1 MTAPAAAEAADAQAL
16 QAARAWLR
24 GPAAP
29 PPWPPAAADATRLGW
44 ALKAA
49 CYESWNT
56 EPALAARAAELLAD
70 LAAARAQA
78 APVLPALAHW
88 TRGIAELGAGRMA
101 EALAALDAAA
111 AVFAALGDGAHAAQT
126 QVPKLMALSML
137 GRHDEALA
145 CAQAALAGFVAASD
159 ERSAGKIELNLGT
172 LLFRQ
177 DRHADAA
184 RHYRSAAQRFAA
196 AGEREQAVLADIG
209 LANALTWLGAV
220 DEALAASE
228 RARAAADALGLAVP
242 AAQALGSIG
251 QLELNRGQPQRA
263 LPALAAACGRLERA
277 GGLPQRL
284 AEAEISLAD
293 AYLAVRLLPEA
304 VALYDRVAARCAQHA
319 MPAEQARARLQRAQA
334 LARLGEDARARTD
347 LRQARA
353 LFEAQDNPAS
363 AALAALH
370 LAALELRA
378 GDAGAALAG
387 ALAAAAVFD
396 AQALPGWRC
405 EAEVLAAEAAAAAGD
420 PAQARLRFEAALA
433 LPGAAA
439 PTDARCR
446 LGLAALEGAAGR
458 PAAAL
463 ALLEQALAVFEAQR
477 AALPGDEFRT
487 AYGADPAEA
496 SDALVGLCWQLLAV
510 PPAAAAAAPAAVPA
524 ATPAAAAPASQ
535 AADAERLWQAIERA
549 RGRAL
554 ALGLGRGD
562 GQAGAAD
569 AATETLRARLRH
581 ARERAAA
588 AVADGDAAA
597 LAALGAQARALEQQL
612 LEAHRLAQAA
622 AAVGAATGPAAADA
636 TSTADAGADL
646 PAPTLAELRAALAA
660 DEAWVQYHRLPGRW
674 IAAVLR
680 RDGLHWCSGDAS
692 GYDERLARLRF
703 QLEAMRGASPA
714 LHAHAA
720 QLFERTRRH
729 LQALHAQV
737 WAPLAA
743 AVGAARR
750 VYVAPH
756 GSLHYLPYA
765 ALHDGRQW
773 LVEQHELVLV
783 PSAAVWLAAR
793 RRPPPRY
800 RSLLALGH
808 GGAALPH
815 VEAEL
820 HAVAAAFAAAAGTA
834 AAGHPAAAADTGVAL
849 HLGAAAT
856 AAALRAGAAG
866 ADVVHLACHAEFR
879 ADSPYFSALHLA
891 DGDLTLR
898 DAAALP
904 LRASLV
910 TLSACET
917 GLSRVAPGD
926 ELVGLVRGFLLAG
939 APAVLA
945 SLWTVDDASTA
956 ELMQRFYAAL
966 CAGARPAAALRAA
979 QSAFAAAGRHPFH
992 WAAFALHGR
1001 D

>member
-1 MTAPAAAEAADAQAL
+1 MTAEAADAQAL
-16 QAARAWLR
+16 QAARGWLR
-24 GPAAP
+24 EPAATP
-29 PPWPPAAADATRLGW
+29 AWPDAAADAARLGW

-56 EPALAARAAELLAD
+56 EPALAARAAALLAD
-70 LAAARAQA
+70 LAVARAGA
-78 APVLPALAHW
+78 APVLAALAHW
-88 TRGIAELGAGRMA
+88 TQGIAELGAGRMA
-101 EALAALDAAA
+101 QALAALDAAA
-111 AVFAALGDGAHAAQT
+111 AAFTALGDGAHAAQT
-126 QVPKLMALSML
+126 QVPKLMALSVL

-145 CAQAALAGFVAASD
+145 CAQATLAGFVAAGD

-209 LANALTWLGAV
+209 LANALTWLGEA
-220 DEALAASE
+220 DEALRVNE

-263 LPALAAACGRLERA
+263 LPALAAACRLLERA

-293 AYLAVRLLPEA
+293 AYLAVCLLPEA

-334 LARLGEDARARTD
+334 LARLGEAARARAD
-347 LRQARA
+347 LHEARA
-353 LFEAQDNPAS
+353 LFGAQDNPAS

-370 LAALELRA
+370 LAALDLH
-378 GDAGAALAG
+378 AGAAAAAQAG
-387 ALAAAAVFD
+387 AQAAAAVFD

-405 EAEVLAAEAAAAAGD
+405 EAEVLAAEACAAAGD
-420 PAQARLRFEAALA
+420 AAQARARFQTALA

-439 PTDARCR
+439 HTDARCR
-446 LGLAALEGAAGR
+446 LGLAALERAAGR
-458 PAAAL
+458 PEAAL
-463 ALLEQALAVFEAQR
+463 ALLEQALADYEAQR

-487 AYGADPAEA
+487 AYGADAAAA
-496 SDALVGLCWQLLAV
+496 SDALVELCGQW
-510 PPAAAAAAPAAVPA
+510 PGAAPEAA
-524 ATPAAAAPASQ
+524 
-535 AADAERLWQAIERA
+535 AERLWQAIERA
-549 RGRAL
+549 RARAL

-562 GQAGAAD
+562 GRAD
-569 AATETLRARLRH
+569 SATDPATDALRVRLRQ

-588 AVADGDAAA
+588 AVADGDPGA
-597 LAALGAQARALEQQL
+597 LAALGAQVRALERQL
-612 LEAHRLAQAA
+612 LEAHRVAQAA
-622 AAVGAATGPAAADA
+622 AAVGAV
-636 TSTADAGADL
+636 AGASPSTLDPGRVADPPL
-646 PAPTLAELRAALAA
+646 PTLAALRAALAD

-674 IAAVLR
+674 IAVVVR
-680 RDGLHWCSGDAS
+680 RDGLHVARGDAT
-692 GYDERLARLRF
+692 GYDERLGRLRF

-720 QLFERTRRH
+720 QLLARTQRH

-756 GSLHYLPYA
+756 GSLHYLPWA

-773 LVEQHELVLV
+773 LVEQHELVQV

-793 RRPPPRY
+793 QRPPPRY

-808 GGAALPH
+808 GGAALPQ

-820 HAVAAAFAAAAGTA
+820 RAVAAAFAATA
-834 AAGHPAAAADTGVAL
+834 VPVAL

-856 AAALRAGAAG
+856 AAALRAGVAA

-904 LRASLV
+904 LQASLV

-956 ELMQRFYAAL
+956 ELMQRFYTAL

-979 QSAFAAAGRHPFH
+979 QSALATAGRHPFH

>member
-1 MTAPAAAEAADAQAL
+1 MTAEAADDAQAL

-24 GPAAP
+24 EPAPP
-29 PPWPPAAADATRLGW
+29 PPWPAAVAGAVRLGW

-56 EPALAARAAELLAD
+56 EPAQAARAAALLAD
-70 LAAARAQA
+70 LAAARAEG
-78 APVLPALAHW
+78 APVLVALAHW
-88 TRGIAELGAGRMA
+88 TRGIAELGAGRMVQ
-101 EALAALDAAA
+101 ALAALDAAA
-111 AVFAALGDGAHAAQT
+111 AAFAALGDGAHAAQT
-126 QVPKLMALSML
+126 QVPKLMALSVL

-145 CAQAALAGFVAASD
+145 CAQAALAGFVAAGD
-159 ERSAGKIELNLGT
+159 QRSAGKIELNLGT

-196 AGEREQAVLADIG
+196 AGEREQAVVADIG
-209 LANALTWLGAV
+209 LANALTWLGQT
-220 DEALAASE
+220 DEALQVNE

-251 QLELNRGQPQRA
+251 QIELNRGQPQRA
-263 LPALAAACGRLERA
+263 LPALAAACRLLERA

-334 LARLGEDARARTD
+334 LARLGEAARARAD
-347 LRQARA
+347 LHEARA
-353 LFEAQDNPAS
+353 LFDAQDNPAS

-370 LAALELRA
+370 LAALDLQA
-378 GDAGAALAG
+378 GDAAAALAG
-387 ALAAAAVFD
+387 ARAAAAVFD

-405 EAEVLAAEAAAAAGD
+405 EAEVLAAEACAAAGD
-420 PAQARLRFEAALA
+420 AAQARLRFEAALA

-439 PTDARCR
+439 HTDARCR
-446 LGLAALEGAAGR
+446 LGLAALECAAGR
-458 PAAAL
+458 LAAAL
-463 ALLEQALAVFEAQR
+463 VPLEQALAVYEAQR

-496 SDALVGLCWQLLAV
+496 CDALVDLCGQLH
-510 PPAAAAAAPAAVPA
+510 AAAPG
-524 ATPAAAAPASQ
+524 AAA
-535 AADAERLWQAIERA
+535 AERLWQAIER
-549 RGRAL
+549 GRARAL
-554 ALGLGRGD
+554 VLGLGRGE
-562 GQAGAAD
+562 GLAD
-569 AATETLRARLRH
+569 PATDTLRARLRH
-581 ARERAAA
+581 VRERAAA
-588 AVADGDAAA
+588 AVADGDAATQ
-597 LAALGAQARALEQQL
+597 AALGAQARALEQQL
-612 LEAHRLAQAA
+612 LEAHRVAQAA
-622 AAVGAATGPAAADA
+622 AAATAAGPAAAA
-636 TSTADAGADL
+636 ADADGEPL
-646 PAPTLAELRAALAA
+646 PTLAALRAALAD

-674 IAAVLR
+674 IAVVLR
-680 RDGLHWCSGDAS
+680 RDSLHVCRGDAA
-692 GYDERLARLRF
+692 GYDERLGRLRF
-703 QLEAMRGASPA
+703 QLEAMRGASTA
-714 LHAHAA
+714 LQAHAA
-720 QLFERTRRH
+720 QLLERTRRH

-743 AVGAARR
+743 ALGAARR

-756 GSLHYLPYA
+756 GSLHYLPWA
-765 ALHDGRQW
+765 ALHNGHRW

-783 PSAAVWLAAR
+783 PGAAVWLAAR

-808 GGAALPH
+808 GGVALPQ

-820 HAVAAAFAAAAGTA
+820 HAVAAAFATRSGAALADRDAAGEA
-834 AAGHPAAAADTGVAL
+834 ASAGAPVVL

-856 AAALRAGAAG
+856 AAALLAGAGG

-891 DGDLTLR
+891 DGELTLR

-956 ELMQRFYAAL
+956 ELMQRFYAGL

-979 QSAFAAAGRHPFH
+979 QSALAVAGRHPFH